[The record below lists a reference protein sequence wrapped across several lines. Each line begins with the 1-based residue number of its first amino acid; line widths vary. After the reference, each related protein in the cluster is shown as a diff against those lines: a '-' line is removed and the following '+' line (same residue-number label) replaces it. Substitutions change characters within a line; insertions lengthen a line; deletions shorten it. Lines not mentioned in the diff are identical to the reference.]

1 MYTGTTP
8 THSFKLPFDTST
20 LKAIQVIYKQ
30 GGMKMT
36 KLYKNNKLPSGMSID
51 GAYVYVRLTEMET
64 NAFSPDSLALCQ
76 IRVRTEEDNVIPSK
90 IKQIKVYDSLD
101 TEVLI

>member
-1 MYTGTTP
+1 MYTGSTP
-8 THSFKLPFDTST
+8 THSFKLPYDTST

-36 KLYKNNKLPSGMSID
+36 KLYKNNKLPTGMSID
-51 GAYVYVRLTEMET
+51 GAYVYVKLTEMET
-64 NAFSPDSLALCQ
+64 SAFSPDCQALYQ

-90 IKQIKVYDSLD
+90 IGHFKVYDSLD

>member
-8 THSFKLPFDTST
+8 THSFKLPYDTST

-36 KLYKNNKLPSGMSID
+36 KLYKNNKLPPGMSVD
-51 GAYVYVRLTEMET
+51 GAYVYVKLTEQET
-64 NAFSPDSLALCQ
+64 SAFSPDTLALCQ

-90 IKQIKVYDSLD
+90 IKQIKVYESLD